1 MLMAFLMILI
11 ASILFGA
18 FKEMLSLMNI
28 DSEMRML
35 VSAIPMILFN
45 YQIIVGLGA
54 VVPNASILINT
65 IAQIVLMMVAVVVY
79 LMTDRVMSKF
89 GIGTEN

>member
-1 MLMAFLMILI
+1 MILI